1 MKNNQKLKEKN
12 LGNSNQ
18 KGNRNVTKKLS
29 NYVLCFFLISVCS
42 IFLFSNSISFFLY
55 QVIGSW
61 MPGSDDDFKLKF
73 VSSNVDEDAFL
84 YLNLE
89 VEKPI
94 EIKNIEQNGEII
106 VITSN
111 EKSVVK
117 SPIDCNIDI
126 VEKIIEGKIKRVVVA
141 KQDKFVVELWGVEFI
156 GVVGKQRLKAGEIIG
171 TLENDKLYL
180 KVTLDQK
187 IMTATDLKGVL
198 W

>member
-1 MKNNQKLKEKN
+1 
-12 LGNSNQ
+12 
-18 KGNRNVTKKLS
+18 
-29 NYVLCFFLISVCS
+29 
-42 IFLFSNSISFFLY
+42 
-55 QVIGSW
+55 